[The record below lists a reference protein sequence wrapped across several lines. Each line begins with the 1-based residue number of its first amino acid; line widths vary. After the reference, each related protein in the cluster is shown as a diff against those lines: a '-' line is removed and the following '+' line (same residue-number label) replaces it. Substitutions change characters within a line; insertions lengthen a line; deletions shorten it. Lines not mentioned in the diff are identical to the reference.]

1 MSSYKVNGRVRELG
15 AECVWARARAR
26 TNANIYV
33 YVRESMS
40 GREGEERNQVK

>member
-1 MSSYKVNGRVRELG
+1 MG
-15 AECVWARARAR
+15 AFASWAQSVCERARAR